1 MSFLNGTRFTDRAA
15 AAAKAR
21 KEMAEKFLANSKYD
35 PADPAVVE
43 RETKRKA
50 ILEARKVRDVE
61 RAKRKA
67 EQEAAEAARRVVEEA
82 ARQEQ
87 LTHEALARAA
97 EAERQREEDERLE
110 YERKL
115 ERDARYAARKERKKK
130 KKSAAERYGE
140 ADSSSLISSRDSGH
154 FARNQVLRGAERGED
169 VEPASPGSRRS
180 RGGRDE
186 SRSASSTAGCRLGQA
201 GGARLSGNRL
211 QRAT

>member
-1 MSFLNGTRFTDRAA
+1 MSFLNGHKFADRQA

-43 RETKRKA
+43 REARRKQ

-67 EQEAAEAARRVVEEA
+67 EQEAADAMRRATEEA
-82 ARQEQ
+82 GRQEQ
-87 LTHEALARAA
+87 LRLEALAREA
-97 EAERQREEDERLE
+97 EAQREREEAERLE

-130 KKSAAERYGE
+130 KKSAAERYG
-140 ADSSSLISSRDSGH
+140 
-154 FARNQVLRGAERGED
+154 
-169 VEPASPGSRRS
+169 
-180 RGGRDE
+180 
-186 SRSASSTAGCRLGQA
+186 
-201 GGARLSGNRL
+201 
-211 QRAT
+211 

>member
-1 MSFLNGTRFTDRAA
+1 MSFLNGNKFADRQA

-21 KEMAEKFLANSKYD
+21 KAMAEKFLANSKYD
-35 PADPAVVE
+35 PTDPAVLE
-43 RETKRKA
+43 REAKRKE

-87 LTHEALARAA
+87 LKLEALAREA
-97 EAERQREEDERLE
+97 EAQRQREEDERLE

-130 KKSAAERYGE
+130 KKSAAERYG
-140 ADSSSLISSRDSGH
+140 
-154 FARNQVLRGAERGED
+154 
-169 VEPASPGSRRS
+169 
-180 RGGRDE
+180 
-186 SRSASSTAGCRLGQA
+186 
-201 GGARLSGNRL
+201 
-211 QRAT
+211 